1 MCNLGLLRAATL
13 DGGEPLPIFGTELD
27 RAGLLAEL
35 APALDIAWP
44 DRADEFDDLESF
56 LRDAYSK
63 IVAHLNALSG
73 DDFVPA
79 GRWTDTGREL
89 LLEHLRQDVDALIG
103 GARAE
108 GLWFAFGETSD
119 TAPLVELIHSGML
132 IKLRAVGAFLVL
144 KPSRHDD
151 ELTAADFFPAGAWEN
166 ARDAKL
172 AALVLNNQ
180 RLVHKQIAHLTIT
193 RPLPED
199 KNIYRPTSYIQVV
212 SEMLTLLEQ
221 FTQAVDPRL
230 LPEWWKDWVAELQAG
245 LIPDF

>member
-1 MCNLGLLRAATL
+1 MLRAATIE
-13 DGGEPLPIFGTELD
+13 GGEPLPIFGAELD
-27 RAGLLAEL
+27 QAGLLAEL
-35 APALDIAWP
+35 APALDLAWP
-44 DRADEFDDLESF
+44 DRPGEIDDLEAF
-56 LRDAYSK
+56 LRDAYGK

-79 GRWTDTGREL
+79 GHWTDTGREL

-103 GARAE
+103 GARTE
-108 GLWFAFGETSD
+108 GLWFAFGETND

-151 ELTAADFFPAGAWEN
+151 ELTAADFFAAGVWEN
-166 ARDAKL
+166 ARDGQL
-172 AALVLNNQ
+172 AAHVLSNQ

-199 KNIYRPTSYIQVV
+199 TNIYRPSSYSQVV

-221 FTQAVDPRL
+221 FTQAVDQRL
-230 LPEWWKDWVAELQAG
+230 LPEWWTDWVAQLQAR
-245 LIPDF
+245 LVPDF